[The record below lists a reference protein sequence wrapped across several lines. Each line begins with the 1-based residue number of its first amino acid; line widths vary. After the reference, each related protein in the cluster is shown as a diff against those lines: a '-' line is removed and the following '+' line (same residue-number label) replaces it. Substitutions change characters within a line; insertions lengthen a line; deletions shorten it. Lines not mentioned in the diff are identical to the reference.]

1 VCELVVA
8 EAVDELALVAQIG
21 DDTTYTGR
29 LHEGVGAGCECDP
42 RECDPERRLRRSMW
56 LQVTSVTA

>member
-1 VCELVVA
+1 VSELVVA

-21 DDTTYTGR
+21 DGATYTGR

-42 RECDPERRLRRSMW
+42 ESAIPSHGFVAPCGFRS
-56 LQVTSVTA
+56 QA